1 MRLLSY
7 EGPSGPAFGRLD
19 GDTVLPLGRSLAA
32 FLAGDPQVPGAPI
45 PLAAVGLRA
54 PVPRPGKIICIGL
67 NYRDHAQES
76 GQPLPEEPVLFAKFA
91 NSVVGS
97 GEAIVIPSVTERVD
111 YEAELCVVM
120 GHVARDVP
128 VAEALSYVAGYT
140 CANDVSARDLQFRSG
155 QWTRGKT
162 VDTFLPTGPWLV
174 TADEI
179 PDPQALGMRCLLN
192 GQVMQASNTSQM
204 IFGVAQLVSF
214 ISRTVTLEPGDL
226 IATGTPS
233 GVGYARKPP
242 VYLRPGDTVRVEIEG
257 IGALVNPVRAR

>member
-1 MRLLSY
+1 MRLVSY
-7 EGPSGPAFGRLD
+7 EGPAGPAFGRLE
-19 GDTVLPLGRSLAA
+19 GDNVVPLGLSLVAY
-32 FLAGDPQVPGAPI
+32 LAGAPEIPGAPL
-45 PLAAVGLRA
+45 PLAAVSLRA
-54 PVPRPGKIICIGL
+54 PVPQPGKIICIGL

-76 GQPLPEEPVLFAKFA
+76 GQPLPDEPVLFAKFA

-97 GEAIVIPSVTERVD
+97 GEAIVIPSVTQKVD

-120 GHVARDVP
+120 GRVARDVP

-140 CANDVSARDLQFRSG
+140 CANDISARDLQFRSG

-179 PDPQALGMRCLLN
+179 PDPQMLGMRCLLN
-192 GQVMQASNTSQM
+192 GEVMQQSNTGQM
-204 IFGVAQLVSF
+204 VFGVAELVSF
-214 ISRTVTLEPGDL
+214 ISQTMTLEPGDL

-233 GVGYARKPP
+233 GVGYARNPP
-242 VYLRPGDTVRVEIEG
+242 IYLRPGDTVTVEIDS